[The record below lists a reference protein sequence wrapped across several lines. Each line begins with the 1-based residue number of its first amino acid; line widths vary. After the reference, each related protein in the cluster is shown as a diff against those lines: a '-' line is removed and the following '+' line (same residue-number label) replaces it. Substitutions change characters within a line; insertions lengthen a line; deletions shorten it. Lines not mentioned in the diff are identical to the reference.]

1 MPTPPNGDAARAAAG
16 ATSKAAAVARQQ
28 EAELAVEQRRKAIVA
43 SFEAQRRALEA
54 ERATRAA
61 DVSVAAESPVP
72 VPAAATQTHCW
83 RERLFVPVTPPSLPL
98 PPPPPPRSGAAFSV
112 EKAIAALKTVDD
124 AAACVTLLEGLRSAV
139 SPYGGFGP
147 RQGTSLRERVAR
159 NGGVPV
165 VVSALAAHAADRR
178 VVRAASQTLAVL
190 VEGRSADAD
199 AACAAGAP
207 AMLVMAALST
217 REGASGDDKT
227 TAAWCAAALQVRL
240 QSGALPEP
248 KDASLQHLIT
258 PHRAQAIAAAS
269 ERGCLA
275 VCDAGAAVMAV
286 RLAAATTSAALAL
299 LASMCRTQAV
309 PGWAPS
315 DGSASSMIIT
325 LDALDRDCERC
336 CRPTAPPPLA
346 QHSSST
352 PATSGRPT
360 WQRYTSCSPC
370 LAPRGDRGAAAAP
383 ARPRRRARWRHQMLG
398 LWSRQKL
405 GRQARNRRR
414 RSKTRRFAPT
424 SSRS

>member
-61 DVSVAAESPVP
+61 DVSVAAESQVP

-159 NGGVPV
+159 NRGVPV

-240 QSGALPEP
+240 QIGALPEP
-248 KDASLQHLIT
+248 KDASLQRSPLIARR
-258 PHRAQAIAAAS
+258 PSLPPRSAAAS
-269 ERGCLA
+269 PSATPVRQSWPFALLPRRHLRLWHFWRRCAARKRCLA
-275 VCDAGAAVMAV
+275 G
-286 RLAAATTSAALAL
+286 RH
-299 LASMCRTQAV
+299 RTG
-309 PGWAPS
+309 PPAP
-315 DGSASSMIIT
+315 
-325 LDALDRDCERC
+325 
-336 CRPTAPPPLA
+336 
-346 QHSSST
+346 
-352 PATSGRPT
+352 
-360 WQRYTSCSPC
+360 
-370 LAPRGDRGAAAAP
+370 
-383 ARPRRRARWRHQMLG
+383 
-398 LWSRQKL
+398 
-405 GRQARNRRR
+405 
-414 RSKTRRFAPT
+414 
-424 SSRS
+424 

>member
-1 MPTPPNGDAARAAAG
+1 M
-16 ATSKAAAVARQQ
+16 ARQQ

-61 DVSVAAESPVP
+61 DVSAKSPGP

-83 RERLFVPVTPPSLPL
+83 RERFVPVTPPSLPL

-139 SPYGGFGP
+139 SPHGGFGP

-165 VVSALAAHAADRR
+165 VVSALAAHAADWR

-227 TAAWCAAALQVRL
+227 TAAWCAAALRVRL
-240 QSGALPEP
+240 QIGALPEP

-258 PHRAQAIAAAS
+258 PHRAQAVAAAS

-286 RLAAATTSAALAL
+286 RLSESNAAATTSAALAL

-315 DGSASSMIIT
+315 DGSASSIIIT
-325 LDALDRDCERC
+325 LDAYRDCERC
-336 CRPTAPPPLA
+336 CRPTAPPPLV

-383 ARPRRRARWRHQMLG
+383 ARPRQRAIGAWRHQMLG

-405 GRQARNRRR
+405 GRQARNMRR

>member
-1 MPTPPNGDAARAAAG
+1 MKICETSASPTAVATGAHTHMPTPPNGDAARAAAG

-217 REGASGDDKT
+217 REGASGDDET

-240 QSGALPEP
+240 QIGALPEP
-248 KDASLQHLIT
+248 KDASLQRSPLIARR
-258 PHRAQAIAAAS
+258 PSLPPRSAAAS
-269 ERGCLA
+269 LSATPVRQSWPFAYPRAMLPRRHLRLWHFWRRCAARKRCLA
-275 VCDAGAAVMAV
+275 G
-286 RLAAATTSAALAL
+286 RH
-299 LASMCRTQAV
+299 RTG
-309 PGWAPS
+309 PPAP
-315 DGSASSMIIT
+315 
-325 LDALDRDCERC
+325 
-336 CRPTAPPPLA
+336 
-346 QHSSST
+346 
-352 PATSGRPT
+352 
-360 WQRYTSCSPC
+360 
-370 LAPRGDRGAAAAP
+370 
-383 ARPRRRARWRHQMLG
+383 
-398 LWSRQKL
+398 
-405 GRQARNRRR
+405 
-414 RSKTRRFAPT
+414 
-424 SSRS
+424 